1 VEPAVVVEGLSKR
14 FGRIEALRDVSFTV
28 APGQTYGLLG
38 PGGCGKTTLIR
49 LLLGVLSPS
58 AGRALALGRPVP
70 SPVTAAAVGYMPQ
83 LPALYQ
89 ELTARENVSFFASL
103 YGVHSRVA
111 VEETLAL
118 VELADRADSP
128 ISTFSGGMKQRA
140 SLACALVHRP
150 RLLLLDEPTVGV
162 DPRLRAAFWAYF
174 HRLNDEG
181 VTIILS
187 SHVMDEADRCHRLIL
202 LRDGRLLAEG
212 APSELRSRAGASTL
226 EEAFLAFAGDGT

>member
-1 VEPAVVVEGLSKR
+1 MPPAVVVDGLSKR
-14 FGRIEALRDVSFTV
+14 FGRIEALRDVSFAV

-49 LLLGVLSPS
+49 LLLGALRPS
-58 AGRALALGRPVP
+58 SGRAVVLGRPVP
-70 SPVTAAAVGYMPQ
+70 SPATAAAVGYMPQ
-83 LPALYQ
+83 LPALYL

-103 YGVHSRVA
+103 YGVHSRKA

-128 ISTFSGGMKQRA
+128 VSTFSGGMRQRA

-174 HRLNDEG
+174 HRLNQEG

-187 SHVMDEADRCHRLIL
+187 SHVMDEAERCHRLIL

-212 APSELRSRAGASTL
+212 APAELRSRAGTSTL
-226 EEAFLAFAGDGT
+226 EEAFLAFAGEGA

>member
-28 APGQTYGLLG
+28 EPGQTYGLLG

-49 LLLGVLSPS
+49 LLLGALRPS
-58 AGRALALGRPVP
+58 VGRAVVLGRPVP

-83 LPALYQ
+83 LPALYL

-103 YGVHSRVA
+103 YGVHSRQA
-111 VEETLAL
+111 VEDTLAL

-128 ISTFSGGMKQRA
+128 VSTFSGGMRQRA

-162 DPRLRAAFWAYF
+162 DPRLRATFWAYF
-174 HRLNDEG
+174 QRLNDEG

-187 SHVMDEADRCHRLIL
+187 SHVMDEAERCHRLIL

-212 APSELRSRAGASTL
+212 APAELRSRAGTSTL

>member
-1 VEPAVVVEGLSKR
+1 MQPAVLVEGLSKR
-14 FGRIEALRDVSFTV
+14 FGRIDALRDVSFAV
-28 APGQTYGLLG
+28 EPGQTYGLLG

-49 LLLGVLSPS
+49 LLLGALRPS
-58 AGRALALGRPVP
+58 AGSALVLGRPVP
-70 SPVTAAAVGYMPQ
+70 SQETAAVVGYMPQ
-83 LPALYQ
+83 LPALYL

-103 YGVHSRVA
+103 YGVRSRASVD
-111 VEETLAL
+111 ETLAL

-128 ISTFSGGMKQRA
+128 VSTFSGGMRQRA

-162 DPRLRAAFWAYF
+162 DPRLRATFWGYF
-174 HRLNDEG
+174 RRLNDEG

-187 SHVMDEADRCHRLIL
+187 SHVMDEAERCHRLIL

-212 APSELRSRAGASTL
+212 APADLRSQAGAPTL
-226 EEAFLAFAGDGT
+226 EEAFLAFAGEGT

>member
-1 VEPAVVVEGLSKR
+1 VAPAVSVEGLSKR
-14 FGRIEALRDVSFTV
+14 FGRVEALYDVSFTV

-49 LLLGVLSPS
+49 LLLGVLRPS
-58 AGRALALGRPVP
+58 AGRAVVLGQPVP
-70 SPVTAAAVGYMPQ
+70 SPATAAVIGYMPQ
-83 LPALYQ
+83 LPALYL
-89 ELTARENVSFFASL
+89 ELTARENISFFASL
-103 YGVHSRVA
+103 YGVHSRRA
-111 VEETLAL
+111 VDETLAL

-128 ISTFSGGMKQRA
+128 VSTFSGGMRQRV

-162 DPRLRAAFWAYF
+162 DPRLRVAFWTYF
-174 HRLNDEG
+174 RRLNDEG

-187 SHVMDEADRCHRLIL
+187 SHVMDEAERCHRLIL

-212 APSELRSRAGASTL
+212 SPSELRSQAGTSTL
-226 EEAFLAFAGDGT
+226 EGAFLAFAGNGT

>member
-1 VEPAVVVEGLSKR
+1 MEPAVTVEGLGKR
-14 FGRIEALRDVSFTV
+14 FGRIEALRDVSFSV

-49 LLLGVLSPS
+49 LLLGALRPS
-58 AGRALALGRPVP
+58 AGRALVLGRPVP
-70 SPVTAAAVGYMPQ
+70 SPVTAGTVGYMPQ
-83 LPALYQ
+83 LPALYL

-103 YGVHSRVA
+103 YGVHSRQA

-128 ISTFSGGMKQRA
+128 VSTFSGGMKQRA

-187 SHVMDEADRCHRLIL
+187 SHVMDEAERCHRLIL

-212 APSELRSRAGASTL
+212 APSELRSRAGTSTL
-226 EEAFLAFAGDGT
+226 EEAFLTFAGDGT

>member
-1 VEPAVVVEGLSKR
+1 VEPAVAVERLGKR
-14 FGRIEALRDVSFTV
+14 FGRIEALREVSFTV

-49 LLLGVLSPS
+49 LLLGALRPS
-58 AGRALALGRPVP
+58 MGRALVLGRPVP
-70 SPVTAAAVGYMPQ
+70 SPITAAAVGYMPQ
-83 LPALYQ
+83 LPALYL

-103 YGVHSRVA
+103 YGVHSRHA
-111 VEETLAL
+111 VDETLAL

-128 ISTFSGGMKQRA
+128 VSTFSGGMRQRA

-174 HRLNDEG
+174 HRLNEEG

-202 LRDGRLLAEG
+202 LGDGRLLAEG
-212 APSELRSRAGASTL
+212 TPAELRSRTGTSTL
-226 EEAFLAFAGDGT
+226 EEAFLAFAEEGE

>member
-1 VEPAVVVEGLSKR
+1 MEPAVVVEGLGKR
-14 FGRIEALRDVSFTV
+14 FGRIDALREVTFEV
-28 APGQTYGLLG
+28 EPGQTYGLLG

-49 LLLGVLSPS
+49 LLLGALRPS
-58 AGRALALGRPVP
+58 AGRAVVLGRPVP

-83 LPALYQ
+83 LPALYL

-103 YGVHSRVA
+103 YGVHSRQA
-111 VEETLAL
+111 VEETLSL

-128 ISTFSGGMKQRA
+128 VSTFSGGMRQRA
-140 SLACALVHRP
+140 SLACALVHGP

-162 DPRLRAAFWAYF
+162 DPRLRATFWAYF
-174 HRLNDEG
+174 GRLNDEG

-187 SHVMDEADRCHRLIL
+187 SHVMDEAERCHRLIL

-212 APSELRSRAGASTL
+212 APAELRSRAGTSTL
-226 EEAFLAFAGDGT
+226 EEAFLAFAGGGT

>member
-1 VEPAVVVEGLSKR
+1 VEPAVAVERLGKR
-14 FGRIEALRDVSFTV
+14 FGRIEALREVSFTV

-49 LLLGVLSPS
+49 LLLGALRPS
-58 AGRALALGRPVP
+58 MGRALVLGRPVP
-70 SPVTAAAVGYMPQ
+70 SPITAAAVGYMPQ
-83 LPALYQ
+83 LPALYL

-103 YGVHSRVA
+103 YGVHSRHA
-111 VEETLAL
+111 VDETLAL
-118 VELADRADSP
+118 VELADRADSQV
-128 ISTFSGGMKQRA
+128 STFSGGMRQRA

-174 HRLNDEG
+174 HRLNEEG

-202 LRDGRLLAEG
+202 LGDGRLLAEG
-212 APSELRSRAGASTL
+212 TPAELRSRTGTSTL
-226 EEAFLAFAGDGT
+226 EEAFLAFAEEGE